1 MALRVW
7 SGGGRRY
14 AVDEMALACCA
25 VELAVDLPEFVAA
38 ELDSDVDAHV
48 LVVAGT
54 VSRAALP
61 TVLARY
67 EALPKPRHVIAFG
80 ACATSGGPY
89 WDSYAVI
96 PGIGEHL
103 PVAVFVPGC
112 PPRPHLLNAALET
125 LAGIRDVV
133 GSDS

>member
-25 VELAVDLPEFVAA
+25 VELAVELPEFA
-38 ELDSDVDAHV
+38 DSDVDAYV

-61 TVLARY
+61 TVIARY
-67 EALPKPRHVIAFG
+67 EALPEPRHVIAFG

-103 PVAVFVPGC
+103 PVDVVVPGC

-125 LAGIRDVV
+125 LAGVRDVV

>member
-1 MALRVW
+1 MTLRVW

-25 VELAVDLPEFVAA
+25 VELAVDLPDFDETD
-38 ELDSDVDAHV
+38 LDIDAHV

-67 EALPKPRHVIAFG
+67 EALPEPRYVIAFG

-96 PGIGEHL
+96 PGIGESL
-103 PVAVFVPGC
+103 PVDVFVPGC
-112 PPRPHLLNAALET
+112 PPRPHLLTTALES
-125 LAGIRDVV
+125 LVGDRDVV